1 MARFRPFRG
10 IRFSDRKVDGLDR
23 VVAPPYDVIGPDKRD
38 ELYRGSAHN
47 VTRLILNPEGHGE
60 AARQFRGWLDDGTL
74 ERDDSP
80 SFYVYRQDFACDGA
94 KTRVGVIGAMHLEPV
109 ILNDAPN
116 EIPHQY
122 LSAAKARRQLGWA
135 PAYTLEQG
143 MAETIAWYR
152 EYFAEQTKNAGLSA
166 AKEHHR

>member
-1 MARFRPFRG
+1 
-10 IRFSDRKVDGLDR
+10 
-23 VVAPPYDVIGPDKRD
+23 
-38 ELYRGSAHN
+38 
-47 VTRLILNPEGHGE
+47 
-60 AARQFRGWLDDGTL
+60 
-74 ERDDSP
+74 
-80 SFYVYRQDFACDGA
+80 
-94 KTRVGVIGAMHLEPV
+94 MHLEPV

-143 MAETIAWYR
+143 LAETIAWYR